1 MNIHWFRP
9 APARFDAR
17 DSVAQLFGCSM
28 RQGAVALAMLLAAG
42 AAAGAAH
49 AYAWLGL
56 FGAMLLP
63 PAVAS
68 ALLPGAHALAPA
80 SRAWS
85 WTWVLL
91 CGALALAGALAQA
104 LYGAWM
110 ASVEQAGLTPLQVLA
125 CTLGFG
131 ALALAL
137 PLRHAQNQAGAL
149 HLAGLEQAALA
160 AELKALQ
167 AQIEPHF
174 LYNTL
179 ANTRYLARHD
189 PVKAVQMLDHL
200 IAYLRSALPDMRRQS
215 SSLGR
220 EFELAE
226 HYLALMAI
234 RFGARLSIRLDCPPA
249 LRAADM
255 PPLMLM
261 SLVENA
267 VQHGVEPQPG
277 AVCVS
282 VSASADSADGRLRVL
297 VADDGAGP
305 PANPLGSGVGL
316 RNLRQ
321 RLAAL
326 YGDGAAFELRIA
338 PGGATEAELRLPLR
352 FTGAETHERANE

>member
-110 ASVEQAGLTPLQVLA
+110 A
-125 CTLGFG
+125 
-131 ALALAL
+131 
-137 PLRHAQNQAGAL
+137 LRHPTGNRSNSFA
-149 HLAGLEQAALA
+149 
-160 AELKALQ
+160 
-167 AQIEPHF
+167 HF
-174 LYNTL
+174 LW
-179 ANTRYLARHD
+179 
-189 PVKAVQMLDHL
+189 
-200 IAYLRSALPDMRRQS
+200 I
-215 SSLGR
+215 
-220 EFELAE
+220 
-226 HYLALMAI
+226 
-234 RFGARLSIRLDCPPA
+234 
-249 LRAADM
+249 
-255 PPLMLM
+255 
-261 SLVENA
+261 
-267 VQHGVEPQPG
+267 
-277 AVCVS
+277 S
-282 VSASADSADGRLRVL
+282 V
-297 VADDGAGP
+297 
-305 PANPLGSGVGL
+305 
-316 RNLRQ
+316 
-321 RLAAL
+321 
-326 YGDGAAFELRIA
+326 
-338 PGGATEAELRLPLR
+338 
-352 FTGAETHERANE
+352 

>member
-1 MNIHWFRP
+1 VSTGGFRP
-9 APARFDAR
+9 APAPHNAR
-17 DSVAQLFGCSM
+17 QAVARLLGCSV
-28 RQGAVALAMLLAAG
+28 RQGLLGLALLLAGGALAYAAQ
-42 AAAGAAH
+42 

-56 FGAMLLP
+56 FGILLLA

-68 ALLPGAHALAPA
+68 AALLGAHALAPF
-80 SRAWS
+80 SRGWG
-85 WTWVLL
+85 WTWAVL
-91 CGALALAGALAQA
+91 CGALALAGALAQP
-104 LYGAWM
+104 LYGGWM
-110 ASVEQAGLTPLQVLA
+110 AGVERAGLNPLQVLA

-137 PLRHAQNQAGAL
+137 PLRYAQSQAGAL
-149 HLAGLEQAALA
+149 RLAALEQAALSA
-160 AELKALQ
+160 QLKALQ
-167 AQIEPHF
+167 AQVEPHF

-189 PVKAVQMLDHL
+189 PDKAVQMLDHL
-200 IAYLRSALPDMRRQS
+200 IAYLRSALPDMRNAS

-234 RFGARLSIRLDCPPA
+234 RFGARLSVRLDCPAA
-249 LRAADM
+249 LRDADL

-277 AVCVS
+277 PVCVS
-282 VSASADSADGRLRVL
+282 VAASAVGGQLRVL
-297 VADDGAGP
+297 VRDDGAGM
-305 PANPLGSGVGL
+305 PANVLGSGVGL

-326 YGDGAAFELRIA
+326 FGAAAAFELRIGA
-338 PGGATEAELRLPLR
+338 GGATEAELRLPLR
-352 FTGAETHERANE
+352 FAAPAAAGGADE